1 MEGMYSMYIQSF
13 HTMQIPHWFL
23 LFIYRSSKTLSA
35 DGSTQIDDADDY
47 VQDLSELD
55 QLVRRQ
61 QQTVSHSLQY
71 YL

>member
-1 MEGMYSMYIQSF
+1 MYVLYI
-13 HTMQIPHWFL
+13 HTIFPYHADTTLVFV
-23 LFIYRSSKTLSA
+23 IYRSSKTLS
-35 DGSTQIDDADDY
+35 DGGSTQIDDADDY